1 MYSNFGKV
9 YPTDKAH
16 ANKVAM
22 LQGNC
27 IKLFFTTE
35 DTESTEFRVLCP
47 LSL

>member
-1 MYSNFGKV
+1 
-9 YPTDKAH
+9 
-16 ANKVAM
+16 M

-35 DTESTEFRVLCP
+35 DAESTEFRGLCP